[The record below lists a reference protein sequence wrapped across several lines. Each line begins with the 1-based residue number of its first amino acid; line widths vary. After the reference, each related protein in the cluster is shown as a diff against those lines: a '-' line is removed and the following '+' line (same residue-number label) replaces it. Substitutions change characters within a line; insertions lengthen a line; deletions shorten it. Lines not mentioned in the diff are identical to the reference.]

1 MSSNVF
7 LNRQELRERARPEAA
22 VGEKGRP
29 QAARGLQL
37 AEGRA
42 QPSPTVARSLS
53 LLPPLLPSRSAAAT
67 YWHLPLPVQREGA
80 ARLQLAEGR
89 AQLSPTFLLSLLPS
103 LSLSFCSRPAL
114 LLLITPHLPLP
125 VQREGAARH
134 LPLLPALPALSLSP
148 SAPASP
154 PVPHSLSSLATLL
167 LPRSARAARRC
178 MSV

>member
-134 LPLLPALPALSLSP
+134 LPLLSALSLPLLPPLLPSRTPSPPSPPSFSPALPVQRGGA
-148 SAPASP
+148 
-154 PVPHSLSSLATLL
+154 
-167 LPRSARAARRC
+167 
-178 MSV
+178 